1 MNKSVKLTIKKT
13 SAFILAFTMMLMTLS
28 TTVFATDNST
38 LSEVFS
44 SESSSDIIVTYNMET
59 HETTYNSYPNLPNY
73 NLEIDNA
80 NVASTHSNEIWN
92 IQDSPYRNICY
103 IESTFSDGYVIR
115 GSGTLV
121 YFDILLTAAHCV
133 YKSEHGGWASTVKVF
148 PGEFKNQAP
157 LGFTTSTLIT
167 CPNEYL
173 NCTNTEYDWAVVDL
187 QHSFDTW
194 QLYGYYGNHSAA
206 LNREVTSLGYPASG
220 GKVMYEKK
228 GKITDIDDRLIKCSF
243 VASGGESGGALIDD
257 QSGRLVGIIIAEGGY
272 FTLAIHLDQRI
283 ANVIM
288 SRRD

>member
-1 MNKSVKLTIKKT
+1 MNKSVKLAIKKT

-59 HETTYNSYPNLPNY
+59 HETTYNSYQNLPNY
-73 NLEIDNA
+73 DLEIENA
-80 NVASTHSNEIWN
+80 NVPSTYSNEIWN
-92 IQDSPYRNICY
+92 IQDSPYRNICC
-103 IESTFSDGYVIR
+103 ITTIFPDGYSIV

-121 YFDILLTAAHCV
+121 YFDILLTAGHCV
-133 YKSEHGGWASTVKVF
+133 YKSEHGGWASTIKVV
-148 PGEFKNQAP
+148 PGEFKNQEP

-173 NCTNTEYDWAVVDL
+173 NDTNPQYDWAVVDL

-194 QLYGYYGNHSAA
+194 QLYGYYGNYSTV
-206 LNREVTSLGYPASG
+206 LNYEVTGLGYPDNSG
-220 GKVMYEKK
+220 SVMYEDK
-228 GKITDIDDRLIKCSF
+228 GNITYIDDKEIVCSF
-243 VASGGESGGALIDD
+243 AAKPGESGGALIDD
-257 QSGRLVGIIIAEGGY
+257 KTGYLVGILVRAGNNY
-272 FTLAIHLDQRI
+272 TVAIHMNQRI